1 MISEYVG
8 ISEEESEVWI
18 VNVLRNASILAK
30 IDSEKGEVSIL
41 R

>member
-18 VNVLRNASILAK
+18 VNVLRNANILAK
-30 IDSEKGEVSIL
+30 IDSEKGEINIL
-41 R
+41 K